1 MPSLSVCLLL
11 DDAAARAVRRLWR
24 QLAEDGVPSLA
35 TYTHGRHV
43 PHLTLASLGTS
54 DVEAV
59 LPVLAPVPREQ
70 PAQLRFEAL
79 GAFTRSRCS
88 LVPIVSPELLVT
100 QQRVVEALGS
110 AGLPVQRHY
119 LPGDWLP
126 HLTLTPRIPVE
137 LLSVVAQRVYE
148 VLPFTATATR
158 TVVVDT
164 GTGDVHP
171 LESSR

>member
-11 DDAAARAVRRLWR
+11 DDAADRAVRRLWR
-24 QLAEDGVPSLA
+24 QLADDGVPSLA

-43 PHLTLASLGTS
+43 PHLTLASLGPS
-54 DVEAV
+54 DVALVREV
-59 LPVLAPVPREQ
+59 LGPVQPVQ
-70 PAQLRFEAL
+70 PEPLRFQAL

-88 LVPIVSPELLVT
+88 LVPIVSPGLLLA
-100 QQRVVEALGS
+100 QQRVVEQLRS
-110 AGLPVQRHY
+110 AGLVVQRHY

-126 HLTLTPRIPVE
+126 HLTLTPRIPAE
-137 LLSVVAQRVYE
+137 LLPVVAQRVYD
-148 VLPFTATATR
+148 VLPLTATATR

-171 LESSR
+171 LEPSP